1 MRISRWVYM
10 LALLIIHWKKASILA
25 EPCSGYPFRSAFTLV
40 IFAALFLIAG
50 FSESTRLADRS
61 YWRTTSG
68 LFLAETEHVRR
79 IEKLVILFRYFLG
92 AIFFFSLR
100 LRYIRLP

>member
-1 MRISRWVYM
+1 M
-10 LALLIIHWKKASILA
+10 LALLIIHRKKASILA
-25 EPCSGYPFRSAFTLV
+25 EPCSGYPFRCAFALL
-40 IFAALFLIAG
+40 IFAALFLITG
-50 FSESTRLADRS
+50 FSETTHLADRS

-68 LFLAETEHVRR
+68 LVLAETERERR

-100 LRYIRLP
+100 LRYIHLP

>member
-1 MRISRWVYM
+1 MRISWWVYM

-25 EPCSGYPFRSAFTLV
+25 EPCSGYPFRCTLV

-68 LFLAETEHVRR
+68 LVLAETEHVRR

-100 LRYIRLP
+100 LSYIHPP